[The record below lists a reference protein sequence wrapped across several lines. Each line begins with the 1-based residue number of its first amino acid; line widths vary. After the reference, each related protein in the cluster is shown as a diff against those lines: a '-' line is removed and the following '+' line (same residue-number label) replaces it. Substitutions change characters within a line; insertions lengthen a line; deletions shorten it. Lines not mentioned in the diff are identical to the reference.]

1 MKNIKLNNGVEIPSV
16 GIGTFTMSPEDAE
29 DAVYNALKNGYRLID
44 TANAYVNERA
54 VGRAIKRSKVQREKI
69 FVSSKLWPTEY
80 TNPNAVDETL
90 ERLGLD
96 YIDMLFLHQP
106 AGDWKAGYKQLEK
119 AYKQGKIKS
128 IAISNFEGK
137 YIDELLKIC
146 EIVPQCIQVEC
157 HPYFPQTELRKVTE
171 PKDIKIMAWYPLG
184 HGDKSLMKEP
194 IFIQLAE
201 KYGKSSAQ
209 IILKWHTQM
218 GFIVIP
224 GARSEEH
231 IKQNIDLFDFE
242 LTKDEMQEIA
252 KLNKNTRYYNGG
264 EKELLQ
270 YAMWQPTYE
279 TK

>member
-1 MKNIKLNNGVEIPSV
+1 MENIKLNNGVKIPAV

-29 DAVYNALKNGYRLID
+29 NAVYSALKNGYRLID

-54 VGRAIKRSKVQREKI
+54 VGRGIKKSGVKREEI

-106 AGDWKAGYKQLEK
+106 AGDWKVGYKQLEK
-119 AYKQGKIKS
+119 AYKQGKIKT

-137 YIDELLKIC
+137 YIEELLNEC

-157 HPYFPQTELRKVTE
+157 HPYFPQSALRKVTE

-184 HGDKSLMKEP
+184 HGDKSLMEEP
-194 IFIQLAE
+194 IFTQLAE
-201 KYGKSSAQ
+201 KYGKSTAQ

-218 GFIVIP
+218 QNIVIP

-252 KLNKNTRYYNGG
+252 KLDKNTRYYNGT
-264 EKELLQ
+264 EENLKQ